1 MSTTRPSTSGCLT
14 CPVAGHCPA
23 ARRRRSARS
32 RQRAALL
39 LLLLLAC
46 GVAAFAQR
54 PAGHSFSVGLNPGWL
69 QRQDLVFSPLVHHAI
84 SPLGV
89 DLRYAARGKWPQ
101 TFGLRYVG
109 YRPQAGPAFSYVDDG
124 VTKTAGPHVFTFVN
138 ADYTLGRSFARN
150 RASITTVGVAVN
162 LDVDLL
168 NYAYG
173 RTGNFGY
180 FTSAGVG
187 FFVDR
192 EWQMSKGGSFDLQV
206 AVPVIGW
213 ISRSPYLVNDDEFI
227 ENIADH
233 SELRS
238 LFAFVADGRFRTF
251 TAVQAATLS
260 ADYRYPLL
268 SRVHVGLGL
277 RLAALR
283 TDDPRPLRSLELAIP
298 VSLTFN
304 W

>member
-1 MSTTRPSTSGCLT
+1 M
-14 CPVAGHCPA
+14 
-23 ARRRRSARS
+23 
-32 RQRAALL
+32 
-39 LLLLLAC
+39 
-46 GVAAFAQR
+46 
-54 PAGHSFSVGLNPGWL
+54 
-69 QRQDLVFSPLVHHAI
+69 
-84 SPLGV
+84 
-89 DLRYAARGKWPQ
+89 
-101 TFGLRYVG
+101 
-109 YRPQAGPAFSYVDDG
+109 
-124 VTKTAGPHVFTFVN
+124 
-138 ADYTLGRSFARN
+138 
-150 RASITTVGVAVN
+150 GVAVN

-168 NYAYG
+168 SYAYG

-187 FFVDR
+187 LFVERDWILS
-192 EWQMSKGGSFDLQV
+192 EGGRFDLHLTLPV
-206 AVPVIGW
+206 ASWV
-213 ISRSPYLVNDDEFI
+213 SRSPYLVNDDEFI
-227 ENIADH
+227 DNIADH

-238 LFAFVADGRFRTF
+238 LVAFVADGRFRTF

-277 RLAALR
+277 RLAGLR